1 MRRDRGEVLGAAM
14 EVDAELGVPDEEKSL
29 SEGAVAPGQVIRSGN
44 RTSRSGPEASRT
56 TESTQTECDAA

>member
-1 MRRDRGEVLGAAM
+1 M

-44 RTSRSGPEASRT
+44 RASRSGPEASRT
-56 TESTQTECDAA
+56 TESTQTERDAA